1 MIRQVIQIEK
11 DKCNGCGICTN
22 ACHEGAL
29 AIIDGKA
36 TLIKDDYCDGM
47 GDCLP
52 GCPQNAISFITREAN
67 PYDEAQVKR
76 HLQEKNKK
84 EESNLNNWP
93 CQIKLAPMSA
103 PYFSNSHLLIAADC
117 SAYAYASIHKDFM
130 KDKVTL
136 IGCSKLDNIDYSEK
150 LTNIFL
156 FNSIKSITVLRMEVP
171 CCGGLEMMV
180 KKAIIQSGK
189 NIPLEVIT
197 ISSEGKI
204 L

>member
-76 HLQEKNKK
+76 HLQERNKK

>member
-76 HLQEKNKK
+76 HLQERNKK

-117 SAYAYASIHKDFM
+117 SAYAYASIHKDYM

-189 NIPLEVIT
+189 SIPLEVIT